1 MVAPCTGQIAQ
12 AQLQASHTC
21 KILAIV
27 PATNS
32 SRRLKHWYHY
42 NYRQIIECCVCDEC
56 SCLVARRL
64 SHVHGH
70 HHLDWVYVLNRIPQN
85 ASHCWRQLAR
95 SLHSNQSGRRQV
107 HPGQTL
113 LSPGLSLALPRDKH
127 EAMELRAG
135 NQRVLLL
142 PSIQALWNLQD
153 QNRGFNPRL
162 QAPIGL
168 WVGFWTTRSQRSW
181 LSSLKKQGVFVIG
194 APQKSE
200 LLSLIHI

>member
-64 SHVHGH
+64 SHMHGH
-70 HHLDWVYVLNRIPQN
+70 RHLDWVYVLNRIPQN

-95 SLHSNQSGRRQV
+95 SLHSNQSGHRQV

-127 EAMELRAG
+127 GAMELRAG

-153 QNRGFNPRL
+153 QNRGFTRDFRHPLAFGLDSGRHDHSAPGLTREIGDHCGARL
-162 QAPIGL
+162 
-168 WVGFWTTRSQRSW
+168 
-181 LSSLKKQGVFVIG
+181 
-194 APQKSE
+194 
-200 LLSLIHI
+200 